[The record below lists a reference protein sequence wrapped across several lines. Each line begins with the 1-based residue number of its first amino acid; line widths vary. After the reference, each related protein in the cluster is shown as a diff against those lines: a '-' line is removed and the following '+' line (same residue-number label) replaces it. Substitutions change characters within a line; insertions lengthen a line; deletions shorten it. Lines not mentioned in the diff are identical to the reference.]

1 MNSEKRYIEQW
12 LMSGM
17 LMLLMM
23 LTACGSSSED
33 DVVTKPKEKP
43 VLKIYLFAPESPI
56 VTRAD
61 NGNVISYTQERQ
73 IHTID
78 VWVFEHNVPINR
90 PHQVSY
96 IHLDNLS
103 FDGQREIAMEITDDF
118 ANLPQKPNVD
128 IYVVA
133 NKESAGLS
141 LDKNSTLDQLKV
153 ACIGTSSFGLSQ
165 PVS

>member
-1 MNSEKRYIEQW
+1 MNSEKRHIEQW

-17 LMLLMM
+17 LILLLI

-90 PHQVSY
+90 PHQVRT
-96 IHLDNLS
+96 
-103 FDGQREIAMEITDDF
+103 QRLI
-118 ANLPQKPNVD
+118 
-128 IYVVA
+128 
-133 NKESAGLS
+133 S
-141 LDKNSTLDQLKV
+141 
-153 ACIGTSSFGLSQ
+153 
-165 PVS
+165 